1 MKKLRFVAAALIVAL
16 LMGACALAD
25 VLTTGNVNLRT
36 GPGLAYDTVT
46 SVSAGEYLDYLG
58 ESSVDERGIAW
69 YLVDYNGTNCWIS
82 SKFAELQGENTAPR
96 ALPDLSRIDGYME
109 VSGYFGKDLVKSAA
123 EVGLGNYAEVTCEA
137 PYQYSDGYLTFG
149 AAYSDIEFMELKGGE
164 YSVYGVSIGM
174 SAEEAIAIMQQ
185 NGLKLDLNGSD
196 FIVFEHPASA
206 DSYINID
213 GYDSCINLWLRNGV
227 IVSLDW
233 SSYTG

>member
-1 MKKLRFVAAALIVAL
+1 MKKLRFTAAALIVAL

-46 SVSAGEYLDYLG
+46 SVSSGKHLDFLG
-58 ESSVDERGIAW
+58 ESSVDERGVTW
-69 YLVDYNGTNCWIS
+69 YLVDYKGANCWIS
-82 SKFAELQGENTAPR
+82 SKYSELQGESIAPR
-96 ALPDLSRIDGYME
+96 ALADLSRIDGYME
-109 VSGYFGKDLVKSAA
+109 VSGYFGKDLAESAA
-123 EVGLGNYAEVTCEA
+123 EVGLGNYAEVTSEA

-149 AAYSDIEFMELKGGE
+149 AAYSDIEYMELKGGE

-213 GYDSCINLWLRNGV
+213 GCDSCINLRLEDGV
-227 IVSLDW
+227 IVDLDW
-233 SSYTG
+233 NSYTG